1 MRRWMDDPVLF
12 EFALPV
18 PLVIF
23 DMCEQLVTTLALK
36 CRLHAWPFPM
46 SGRLLMSEQPAH
58 VLAAAPAHPCGAPQ
72 LSRDL
77 DL

>member
-23 DMCEQLVTTLALK
+23 DICDQLVTTLALK

-46 SGRLLMSEQPAH
+46 SGRLLMSEQPATTRAGGGTGTP
-58 VLAAAPAHPCGAPQ
+58 VWCPSAVT
-72 LSRDL
+72 
-77 DL
+77 